1 MNEMNEVVK
10 VNPLP
15 EKYYADWYIK
25 DCIIGKDYHK
35 VPYKHDI
42 SIEISK
48 HCPNYVKNDF
58 GYDSNIYSIISEKL
72 DMIGFVRD
80 FFTKHGM
87 AFDEFN
93 GLGPTRISMYMAYE
107 FSTLWLWAFMCNII
121 VNPDEYVNKLTE
133 TFYNKYSDVI
143 SSVFKKY
150 PNYTGF
156 LIQELDL
163 RVPGNKFFDY
173 AKMDEANWDSDSTTD
188 YQTDSKAEDF
198 KKWVITET
206 SLATE
211 KDKMRVNNWF
221 VTKKSHKQILAEI
234 NKVSGNYDK
243 YNCRLALFV
252 ERLFNKE
259 GLDYFFEKTGFNSK
273 EELFMTYFEKLTM
286 FDDETKKS
294 FIKKYLIG

>member
-1 MNEMNEVVK
+1 MNEVVK

-15 EKYYADWYIK
+15 DNYYVDW
-25 DCIIGKDYHK
+25 CIIGKNYNK

-42 SIEISK
+42 SIEIST

-72 DMIGFVRD
+72 EMLGFVKD

-93 GLGPTRISMYMAYE
+93 GLGPTRINMYMAYE
-107 FSTLWLWAFMCNII
+107 FSAVWLWAFMGNII
-121 VNPDEYVNKLTE
+121 NHPDKHVDKLTND
-133 TFYNKYSDVI
+133 FYKKYAEVI

-156 LIQELDL
+156 LMQELDL
-163 RVPGNKFFDY
+163 RVPGNKFLDY

-188 YQTDSKAEDF
+188 YQTDSKAEEF
-198 KKWVITET
+198 KKWVITEA

-234 NKVSGNYDK
+234 NKVSGNYYK
-243 YNCRLALFV
+243 YNSRLALFV
-252 ERLFNKE
+252 ERLFNKK

>member
-1 MNEMNEVVK
+1 MNEVKVK
-10 VNPLP
+10 HLP
-15 EKYYADWYIK
+15 K
-25 DCIIGKDYHK
+25 DSYHFWNGLRNYFYGFKSDYGFAMEIGEHNA
-35 VPYKHDI
+35 
-42 SIEISK
+42 S
-48 HCPNYVKNDF
+48 YVREDM
-58 GYDSNIYSIISEKL
+58 GSAGEGWTSGQIISEKL
-72 DMIGFVRD
+72 KMHAYVRGFFIRE
-80 FFTKHGM
+80 GI

-93 GLGPTRISMYMAYE
+93 GLPPTRLNKYRAYE
-107 FSTLWLWAFMCNII
+107 FSALWLWSFMRETIDH
-121 VNPDEYVNKLTE
+121 PDEQVNKLTD
-133 TFYNKYSDVI
+133 TFYEKHAGVI

-150 PNYTGF
+150 PNYTG
-156 LIQELDL
+156 LLMQELDL
-163 RVPGNKFFDY
+163 KVPGNKFFDY

-188 YQTDSKAEDF
+188 YQTDDKAEEF
-198 KKWVITET
+198 KKWVITEA

-234 NKVSGNYDK
+234 NKVSGNYYK
-243 YNCRLALFV
+243 YNSRLALFV
-252 ERLFNKE
+252 ERLFNRE

>member
-15 EKYYADWYIK
+15 EKYYTDWYIK

-42 SIEISK
+42 STEISTC
-48 HCPNYVKNDF
+48 CPSYVKNDF
-58 GYDSNIYSIISEKL
+58 GYDSSIYSIISEKL
-72 DMIGFVRD
+72 DMMGFVRD
-80 FFTKHGM
+80 FFTNHGM
-87 AFDEFN
+87 SFDEFN
-93 GLGPTRISMYMAYE
+93 GLGPTRINMYMAYE

-156 LIQELDL
+156 LMQELDL
-163 RVPGNKFFDY
+163 RVPGNKFLDY

-188 YQTDSKAEDF
+188 YQTDSKAEEF
-198 KKWVITET
+198 KKWVLTMA
-206 SLATE
+206 SQSTE

-234 NKVSGNYDK
+234 NKVSGNYYK
-243 YNCRLALFV
+243 FNSRLALFV